1 MKILLTGVSSF
12 TGHWIARAA
21 VEAGYEVCCPLTGA
35 CSYDGVRRTRM
46 DELPASVR
54 VVEHAAFGT
63 PEFLALVRDF
73 RPQALCHHGAYTK
86 NYRSSDFD
94 ALTALANNAR
104 QAEEVLK
111 QFVVGGGRL
120 LLITGTFFEANE
132 GQGELPRRAFSPY
145 GLSKTLSSQLFDYYA
160 AVHGLTFGKF
170 VIPNPFGKFEEPRF
184 IAYLMEVW
192 MAGKPAA
199 VRTPNYIRDNIPVDL
214 LASCYALFLGDLFRQ
229 CPVHRA
235 VLRPSGYLET
245 QGQFAQ
251 RVAREVRAR
260 TGLPCM
266 LELAEQTEFP
276 EPRARFNDQAARQ
289 IFPKW
294 DERSFWDD
302 FVNYYTGKCS
312 MERRPL

>member
-160 AVHGLTFGKF
+160 AVHGL
-170 VIPNPFGKFEEPRF
+170 
-184 IAYLMEVW
+184 
-192 MAGKPAA
+192 
-199 VRTPNYIRDNIPVDL
+199 
-214 LASCYALFLGDLFRQ
+214 
-229 CPVHRA
+229 
-235 VLRPSGYLET
+235 
-245 QGQFAQ
+245 
-251 RVAREVRAR
+251 
-260 TGLPCM
+260 
-266 LELAEQTEFP
+266 
-276 EPRARFNDQAARQ
+276 
-289 IFPKW
+289 
-294 DERSFWDD
+294 
-302 FVNYYTGKCS
+302 
-312 MERRPL
+312 